1 MSATQT
7 PDAQTGQPQPGE
19 SGPRPL
25 KEARYE
31 LVEVPE
37 PMGPVVVTV
46 DRRFVLDYAYAQDD
60 FRDWYFGDG
69 AGNPFG
75 HAVGHPLVLANELL
89 FLFYANYDGNTAQ
102 GLHTHEHLRF
112 RSPVR
117 VGETV
122 TVEGGYTEK
131 VERRGQ
137 GYVTLE
143 ATARGEDGRVLVEH
157 IGKEI
162 MRTVAGDVVG
172 GKRTEGEQRPR
183 TVLGTVDDAV
193 PAITVAAHGLPER
206 AALPRRTTTF
216 TQDQMS
222 VFSWAG
228 RGFANVHTSQ
238 AKAEASGLPR
248 TIVQAQQQTG
258 HIVANLVDVFGASFF
273 TTGEL
278 DLRFV
283 SPAFVGDELT
293 TSGAVVGETD
303 GRLELEVWVEKADG
317 TRTAVG
323 WASADISDDQA
334 RPTTLL

>member
-1 MSATQT
+1 MMS
-7 PDAQTGQPQPGE
+7 
-19 SGPRPL
+19 L

-37 PMGPVVVTV
+37 PMGPVSQLI

-60 FRDWYFGDG
+60 FGDWYFVDS
-69 AGNPFG
+69 PFG
-75 HAVGHPLVLANELL
+75 GPVGHPLVLANELL
-89 FLFYANYDGNTAQ
+89 FLFYDKYDGNTAQ
-102 GLHTHEHLRF
+102 GLHTHELLRF

-117 VGETV
+117 VGETI
-122 TVEGGYTEK
+122 TVEGGYTDK
-131 VERRGQ
+131 YERRGQ

-157 IGKEI
+157 VGREI

-172 GKRTEGEQRPR
+172 KSRSASGERHR
-183 TVLGTVDDAV
+183 TVLGTVDDSV
-193 PAITVAAHGLPER
+193 PAITVAAHGLPAR
-206 AALPRRTTTF
+206 AALPGRTTSF

-228 RGFANVHTSQ
+228 RGFSNVHTSVE
-238 AKAEASGLPR
+238 KAALSGLDR

-258 HIVANLVDVFGASFF
+258 HIVANLVDVFGAAWF
-273 TTGEL
+273 TSGEL
-278 DLRFV
+278 DLRFI
-283 SPAFVGDELT
+283 SPAYVGDVLT
-293 TSGAVVGETD
+293 TSGAVVGED
-303 GRLELEVWVEKADG
+303 SGRLEVEVWVDKSDG

-323 WASADISDDQA
+323 WGSAQISDDPA